1 MSDNI
6 LILGN
11 GFDIAMGRKTSYED
25 FLMFADYIYI
35 CLNYPIRYPEYDSE
49 EVERV
54 NLNKLERGDISEIET
69 DLKRKVSDFSSTQ
82 EYESL
87 IFETLKEFNFDE
99 LLQIFSTD
107 LIKMLKEYQ
116 VVCKQQTAIGISPD
130 YLEEFDIIFNKFLFD
145 LKENKYLLNQFSD
158 KVTSIKRS
166 KRFDFFDIDLI
177 EGVINSKIDS
187 SRNLKWLGE
196 INNNIFIKF
205 MKDYR
210 EELGAN
216 WSSIESII
224 SDIAEAVYDLK
235 ENIEEN
241 LELFSIYKEYLSNQ
255 ALVKF
260 KERFRHK
267 KNFVAYK
274 FVVECIY
281 QETVTNSNQLT
292 NMAIVEKT
300 NESFINALEELTN
313 YLEFYLTYLDRLDF
327 DKNKISKKES
337 VLDVIPEIQKSKVI
351 NFNYTD
357 TALKLFNIPLMSTHF
372 IHGKIDF
379 NRINNGINT
388 MVFGIEDK
396 EDDIEA
402 INLDLIP
409 YQKYY
414 QRTIKETGN
423 DFEIF
428 FKGSNIKNIIV
439 FGHSVNPLDKE
450 IFRKCFELAEYN
462 RVLYQFIFVYHN
474 EQSKRSIVKNLAII
488 LGKNKIIELTGK
500 NKIKFV
506 KSDNLDKMIKNLY

>member
-25 FLMFADYIYI
+25 FLMFSDYIYI
-35 CLNYPIRYPEYDSE
+35 CLNYPIRYPKYDSE

-130 YLEEFDIIFNKFLFD
+130 YLEEF
-145 LKENKYLLNQFSD
+145 
-158 KVTSIKRS
+158 
-166 KRFDFFDIDLI
+166 
-177 EGVINSKIDS
+177 
-187 SRNLKWLGE
+187 
-196 INNNIFIKF
+196 
-205 MKDYR
+205 
-210 EELGAN
+210 
-216 WSSIESII
+216 
-224 SDIAEAVYDLK
+224 
-235 ENIEEN
+235 
-241 LELFSIYKEYLSNQ
+241 
-255 ALVKF
+255 
-260 KERFRHK
+260 
-267 KNFVAYK
+267 
-274 FVVECIY
+274 
-281 QETVTNSNQLT
+281 
-292 NMAIVEKT
+292 
-300 NESFINALEELTN
+300 
-313 YLEFYLTYLDRLDF
+313 
-327 DKNKISKKES
+327 
-337 VLDVIPEIQKSKVI
+337 
-351 NFNYTD
+351 
-357 TALKLFNIPLMSTHF
+357 
-372 IHGKIDF
+372 
-379 NRINNGINT
+379 
-388 MVFGIEDK
+388 
-396 EDDIEA
+396 
-402 INLDLIP
+402 
-409 YQKYY
+409 
-414 QRTIKETGN
+414 
-423 DFEIF
+423 
-428 FKGSNIKNIIV
+428 IV